1 MTAPEMPALRAPDW
15 AAIRKA
21 YEESDDSLPVV
32 AAQYGTN
39 VSAMFRRRRAENWP
53 TRRNRD
59 RLARGLAAF
68 PPMHSV
74 DWQGVRLEYESGE
87 FTVRDICERHGIS
100 GDRFYSEAHRESWR
114 PRRPKVF
121 CAGGPV
127 KTTER
132 LRGLVTGALAGLE
145 ARHALDEKIDT
156 DDALRGL
163 HQLASL
169 TVKILDIEHRE
180 KRRDDADRIGRL
192 IINDASRMALAR
204 RLDDLARAWKHQRDS
219 RKPES
224 GGVSAS

>member
-1 MTAPEMPALRAPDW
+1 MPALRAPDW

-21 YEESDDSLPVV
+21 YEESDDPLPVV
-32 AAQYGTN
+32 AAHYGTN
-39 VSAMFRRRRAENWP
+39 VSAMARRRRAENWP

-74 DWQGVRLEYESGE
+74 DWSGVRREYESGE

-100 GDRFYSEAHRESWR
+100 GDRFYSEAHREAWR
-114 PRRPKVF
+114 ARRPKAF

-127 KTTER
+127 KTTDR
-132 LRGLVTGALAGLE
+132 LRGLVTSALAGLE

-180 KRRDDADRIGRL
+180 KRRDDADRTGRL
-192 IINDASRMALAR
+192 IINDATRLALAR
-204 RLDDLARAWKHQRDS
+204 RLEALADS
-219 RKPES
+219 WENAGSSSRN
-224 GGVSAS
+224 